1 MTRAFRRAAAPLWLA
16 AVLAAGACAPTP
28 PPVVAPGAPRYPD
41 YVFPAVGREFADAD
55 MLARHDR
62 AWQAL
67 QAGDDR
73 TAERDFTDL
82 LRRAPGFYPAETG
95 LGYVDVA
102 REAYDAA
109 LDRFDAALARAPGY
123 APALA
128 GRGEA
133 LLGADRPEDALAAFE
148 AALAADPTLAGVS
161 RRVEVLRF
169 RTLEAVVAQARR
181 ATDEGRLDD
190 AAGIYQRAI
199 AMSPDSPFLHRELA
213 DVDRARGRLDA
224 ALAEARRAAEL
235 DPGDARSL
243 VALAEVQAARG
254 AYDEALSALGKAAE
268 IDPGPAI
275 EQRLRQVQGQTTL
288 ARLPAEY
295 RGIPRAPA
303 VTRGALAALIG
314 IRLEPL
320 VKQAPQREGVFITDT
335 RDHWA
340 SSWILEVA
348 RAGVMEVYPNY
359 TFQPAATVD
368 RGELAAVA
376 SRLLAIIARRRPALA
391 EAWRNPSYKFTDL
404 VPGHLSYPAA
414 ALAVTAGVMPVLENR
429 TFQLTR
435 VVTGAEAVAAIDR
448 LQQLAGI
455 PAQ

>member
-1 MTRAFRRAAAPLWLA
+1 MIRVSRASALSLSLT
-16 AVLAAGACAPTP
+16 VLLVAGACATAP

-41 YVFPAVGREFADAD
+41 YVFPAVGGEGTDAD
-55 MLARHDR
+55 TLARHDG

-67 QAGDDR
+67 QAGDLR
-73 TAERDFTDL
+73 TAERGFSDIVQ
-82 LRRAPGFYPAETG
+82 RIPGFYPSETG
-95 LGYVDVA
+95 LGYVELA
-102 REAYDAA
+102 REAYDDA
-109 LDRFDAALARAPGY
+109 LAWFDSVLARAPGY

-133 LLGADRPEDALAAFE
+133 LLAEDRPEDALAAFE
-148 AALAADPTLAGVS
+148 AALAADPGLAGIS

-169 RTLEAVVAQARR
+169 RTLEAVVARARR
-181 ATDEGRLDD
+181 AADEGRLDD
-190 AAGIYQRAI
+190 AAEAYRRAI
-199 AMSPDSPFLHRELA
+199 TTSPDSPFLYRELA
-213 DVDRARGRLDA
+213 DVDRTRGRLDA
-224 ALAEARRAAEL
+224 ALAEARRAVEL

-243 VALAEVQAARG
+243 VALAEIQVTRG
-254 AYDEALSALGKAAE
+254 AYDEALAALGQAAE
-268 IDPGPAI
+268 LDPGPAI
-275 EQRLRQVQGQTTL
+275 EQRTEQVREMATL

-295 RGIPRAPA
+295 RAIARAPA
-303 VTRGALAALIG
+303 VTRGGLAALIG

-320 VKQAPQREGVFITDT
+320 VRQARQREGVFITDT
-335 RDHWA
+335 RGHWA
-340 SSWILEVA
+340 AAWILEVA

-376 SRLLAIIARRRPALA
+376 GRLLAVIARSHPSLA
-391 EAWRNPSYKFTDL
+391 DAWRSPAYKFTDL

-455 PAQ
+455 TTR